1 MHEGRNITLISFAT
15 YTVEALVVT
24 LVDGS
29 ALNALQKTLIHVAA
43 RKLVHR
49 AVRAADVDV

>member
-1 MHEGRNITLISFAT
+1 MHEGWDRTSISFAT

-29 ALNALQKTLIHVAA
+29 ALDALQKTLIHVAA
-43 RKLVHR
+43 RKLVHC
-49 AVRAADVDV
+49 AVGAADVDV

>member
-29 ALNALQKTLIHVAA
+29 ALDALQKTLIHVAA